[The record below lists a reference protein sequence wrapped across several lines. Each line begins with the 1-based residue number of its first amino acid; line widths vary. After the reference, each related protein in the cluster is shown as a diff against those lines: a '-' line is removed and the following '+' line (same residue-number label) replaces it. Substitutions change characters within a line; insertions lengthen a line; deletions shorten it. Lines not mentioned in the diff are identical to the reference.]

1 MPNKRYVHVYTHAL
15 YIAICTV
22 YVHVHVRVHV
32 HVSVYEL
39 MSLPLQEYAANS
51 GTTIMELEQQLASLT
66 EVCVSIHI

>member
-22 YVHVHVRVHV
+22 YVHVRVHV